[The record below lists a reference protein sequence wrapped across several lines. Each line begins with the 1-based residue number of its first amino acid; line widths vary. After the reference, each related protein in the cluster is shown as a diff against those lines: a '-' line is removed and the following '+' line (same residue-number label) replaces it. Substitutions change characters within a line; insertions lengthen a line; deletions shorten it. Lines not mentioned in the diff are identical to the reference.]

1 MITSIVTG
9 NKKIPRWNYTNYK
22 RDAFNLSTS
31 HLKSKQM
38 GKRSILSHVRYS
50 PRWKKWSSYS
60 FSSDLFTYKY
70 KSCHSV
76 WADMLKSEIA
86 TSPCTITGR
95 LQRQWFKWYFTCIV
109 SCKTILKSVFLKVYW
124 IVISNLKGNCR
135 RPFLLKDKMDLKP
148 PWSHD

>member
-1 MITSIVTG
+1 MHSTCQLVTSKVNKWEIGQYCHTSVIHPDGIG
-9 NKKIPRWNYTNYK
+9 N
-22 RDAFNLSTS
+22 
-31 HLKSKQM
+31 
-38 GKRSILSHVRYS
+38 
-50 PRWKKWSSYS
+50 KWSSYS

-148 PWSHD
+148 PRSHD